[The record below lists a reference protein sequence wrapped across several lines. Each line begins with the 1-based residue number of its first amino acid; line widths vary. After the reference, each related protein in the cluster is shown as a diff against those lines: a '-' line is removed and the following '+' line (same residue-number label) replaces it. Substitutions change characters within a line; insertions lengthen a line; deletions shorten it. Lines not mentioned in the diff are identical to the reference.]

1 MPSKP
6 QEPWLRST
14 KIQHKRSSCED
25 YHMLYTVE
33 VIWLAMTT
41 ARTVEQAVAV
51 VAKKTMS
58 RLILKEAMLPEVAL
72 VD

>member
-1 MPSKP
+1 
-6 QEPWLRST
+6 
-14 KIQHKRSSCED
+14 
-25 YHMLYTVE
+25 MLYTVE

-58 RLILKEAMLPEVAL
+58 RLIPKEAMLPEVAL

>member
-1 MPSKP
+1 
-6 QEPWLRST
+6 
-14 KIQHKRSSCED
+14 
-25 YHMLYTVE
+25 MLYTVE
-33 VIWLAMTT
+33 AIWLAMTT